1 MQIRSIASARRSI
14 VPAALLISATLVT
27 SVHAQTVPYAWV
39 ASPDVYQVIGESDK
53 FRVVRVTW
61 QPGQSDKPH
70 SHKALGVYFIDNCHV
85 RIHEGGKSREAKPME
100 GKAFI
105 QKPVAEH
112 RLENIGNK
120 VCRMVIF
127 EEK

>member
-1 MQIRSIASARRSI
+1 MQMAYIASARRSI
-14 VPAALLISATLVT
+14 VLAAFLFSATIAPSAL
-27 SVHAQTVPYAWV
+27 AQKVPHAWV

-85 RIHEGGKSREAKPME
+85 RIYEGGKSREAKPME

-112 RLENIGNK
+112 RLENIGSG